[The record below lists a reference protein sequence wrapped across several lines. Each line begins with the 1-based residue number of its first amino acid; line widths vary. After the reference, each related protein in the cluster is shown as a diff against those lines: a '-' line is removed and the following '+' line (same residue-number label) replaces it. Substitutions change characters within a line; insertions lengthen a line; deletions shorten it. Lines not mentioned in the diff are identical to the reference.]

1 MAVLQNVSF
10 CSVLTPTPVSSPATK
25 PLNCTG
31 GSWILTSLPHSRCN
45 EALRV
50 TQKQANASRLSSL
63 HQHPSTMLLQQST
76 WQGRLR
82 TARSIL
88 PDPQPR
94 TFPTQSTK
102 TSGRHGT
109 YKQTALFI
117 IFLSSILHAMR
128 HREAHLFE
136 PPRGFSHC
144 YSSLSNFQLGH
155 LFREGFSI
163 HVTTGQSRAPNS

>member
-1 MAVLQNVSF
+1 MDSDL
-10 CSVLTPTPVSSPATK
+10 
-25 PLNCTG
+25 
-31 GSWILTSLPHSRCN
+31 
-45 EALRV
+45 
-50 TQKQANASRLSSL
+50 
-63 HQHPSTMLLQQST
+63 PSTQPVQRSPEGDT
-76 WQGRLR
+76 ETSQCIQVVKSPPTSFHYAPTTKHVARRQR